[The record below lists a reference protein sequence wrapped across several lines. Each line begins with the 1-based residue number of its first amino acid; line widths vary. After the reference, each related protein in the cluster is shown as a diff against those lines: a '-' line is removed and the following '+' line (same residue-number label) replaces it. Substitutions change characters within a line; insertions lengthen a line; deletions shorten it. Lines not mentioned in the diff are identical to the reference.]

1 MCGGQLRQSNDL
13 PKRKEVT
20 GGGLDGSG
28 PSHRKRVIGWRD
40 ARRRASSSQDGRR
53 TYLKTQR

>member
-20 GGGLDGSG
+20 GGGGGWMALVPPIESG
-28 PSHRKRVIGWRD
+28 
-40 ARRRASSSQDGRR
+40 
-53 TYLKTQR
+53 

>member
-1 MCGGQLRQSNDL
+1 MCGGQLRQNNDL

-40 ARRRASSSQDGRR
+40 ARRRASSSRDGGGRI
-53 TYLKTQR
+53 

>member
-20 GGGLDGSG
+20 GGGGWMALVPPIESG
-28 PSHRKRVIGWRD
+28 
-40 ARRRASSSQDGRR
+40 
-53 TYLKTQR
+53 

>member
-28 PSHRKRVIGWRD
+28 PPIESR
-40 ARRRASSSQDGRR
+40 
-53 TYLKTQR
+53 

>member
-1 MCGGQLRQSNDL
+1 MCGGQLRQNNDL

-40 ARRRASSSQDGRR
+40 AEGGHRVLGMGGGRI
-53 TYLKTQR
+53 